1 MPQQTLGVVTA
12 VYHAVDPAQL
22 RRALESLAE
31 QTRPPDDVVVVE
43 DGPIGPGLTA
53 VLDDPPVPLSR
64 VALPV
69 NRGSGPAR
77 QAGLRALSTRWV
89 AIADADDVSLPDRFE
104 VQLAHLESSGDAGVG
119 AAMAEF
125 SGTEANV
132 TATRRLPP
140 EHDQIARRVLINNP
154 INHPTF
160 MADRQRVLEVGG
172 YSDLPFL
179 EDYDLMARLVASGAR
194 LHNLQQV
201 LVLFR
206 ADDSMYN
213 RRTGR
218 ELGRSEWRLQRNL
231 HAYGL
236 VGRSRMT
243 VNYVLRSAFR
253 MLPRWLLIRAYDVL
267 LRQRTAGQGTP
278 G

>member
-43 DGPIGPGLTA
+43 DGPIGPGLIA
-53 VLDDPPVPLSR
+53 VLDDPPVPLRR
-64 VALPV
+64 VALPE

-77 QAGLRALSTRWV
+77 QAGLRALGTRWV

-125 SGTEANV
+125 SGIEDNV
-132 TATRRLPP
+132 TATRRLPA
-140 EHDQIARRVLINNP
+140 EHDQIARRVRINNP

-160 MADRQRVLEVGG
+160 VADRQCVLDVGG

-179 EDYDLMARLVASGAR
+179 EDYDLMARLLASGAR

-206 ADDSMYN
+206 ADETMYN

-231 HAYGL
+231 RAYGL

-243 VNYVLRSAFR
+243 VNYLLRSAFR
-253 MLPRWLLIRAYDVL
+253 MMPRWLLVRAYDML
-267 LRQRTAGQGTP
+267 LRERVAGQRTP